1 MSARERGLRAVAL
14 TAVALAASTACSV
27 GLEDLP
33 LPAPGVGGNGYTI
46 HADFANALNL
56 PAKAKV
62 RLAGAD
68 VGEVTGMAVRDYT
81 AVVTMSIEQ
90 GVVLPLGTRAEL
102 RTATPLGDVFVSL
115 TAPVDATPATPAL
128 RDGDSIARDATAA
141 AATIEELLTTA
152 ALLVNGGAIRD
163 LTALVNGLGQ
173 AVGDRGDRVGALI
186 AQSTRVVQA
195 LAARSEDIRTTLVQ
209 IDQLTQRLHVQRG
222 TIDEVISAA
231 GPALTTLQDNASRA
245 LALVR
250 RVDQISRQLEKFPGL
265 NGAAT
270 TGMVADINR
279 IAAGLDAAA
288 TDPNASVAAMN
299 ALLGPVIAVTSSTS
313 ASVDADMRDLAL
325 GVFPD
330 PNHPG
335 DPHSRVP
342 DARDWEAFA
351 GSLTYTLLKLQ
362 QRVTGGGR

>member
-1 MSARERGLRAVAL
+1 MTNWRLGMRAATL
-14 TAVALAASTACSV
+14 GAVLATTTACSV

-33 LPAPGVGGNGYTI
+33 LPAPGVGGAKYTV

-62 RLAGAD
+62 RLSGAD
-68 VGEVTGMAVRDYT
+68 VGEVTGMAVRDFT
-81 AVVTMSIEQ
+81 AVVTMGIDQ

-115 TAPVDATPATPAL
+115 TPPPDTTPATPAL

-152 ALLVNGGAIRD
+152 ALLVNGGAIRN
-163 LTALVNGLGQ
+163 LTTLVNGLGQ
-173 AVGDRGDRVGALI
+173 AVGDRGERVGALI
-186 AQSTRVVQA
+186 EQSTRVVRA
-195 LAARSEDIRTTLVQ
+195 LAARSEDIRTTLAQ
-209 IDQLTQRLHVQRG
+209 IDELTRRVHAQRR
-222 TIDEVISAA
+222 TIDDVVFAA
-231 GPALTTLQDNASRA
+231 GPALTTLQDNARQA

-250 RVDQISRQLEKFPGL
+250 RVDQISGLLEKLPGL

-279 IAAGLDAAA
+279 IAAELNAAA

-299 ALLGPVIAVTSSTS
+299 AMLGPVIAVTSSTS

-325 GVFPD
+325 GVLPD

-335 DPHSRVP
+335 DPASRLP
-342 DARDWEAFA
+342 DARDWEAFV

-362 QRVTGGGR
+362 QRVTGTGR